1 MDDSFLAKF
10 ALLDGYTLPV
20 VEGDKQ
26 TKPKSSKSKHFIP
39 ALPLGVVL
47 ACVTGG
53 CEIALP
59 LILAIHRQ
67 LVMTRRDWTPLNIAI
82 WAAAG
87 NPPEKKRAKV
97 LAALKEHP
105 DLIQIRPKKT
115 TTSHYEVA
123 YGTLWSAE
131 AQSQEK
137 LL

>member
-10 ALLDGYTLPV
+10 ALPDGYVLPLI
-20 VEGDKQ
+20 EGGKE
-26 TKPKSSKSKHFIP
+26 TKPKTSKAKHFIP

-47 ACVTGG
+47 TCSAGG
-53 CEIALP
+53 YEVALP

-67 LVMTRRDWTPLNIAI
+67 LTMTGREWTPLNIAI

-87 NPPEKKRAKV
+87 DPPEKKRAKV

-123 YGTLWSAE
+123 YGVLWLAE
-131 AQSQEK
+131 AQSEEK

>member
-26 TKPKSSKSKHFIP
+26 AKPKTSKSKHFIP

-47 ACVTGG
+47 TCVAGG
-53 CEIALP
+53 YEVALP

-67 LVMTRRDWTPLNIAI
+67 LTMTGREWTQLNIAI

-87 NPPEKKRAKV
+87 NPPEKKRAKI
-97 LAALKEHP
+97 LALLKEHP

-123 YGTLWSAE
+123 YGKLWSAE
-131 AQSQEK
+131 G
-137 LL
+137 

>member
-10 ALLDGYTLPV
+10 ALPDGYTWPV
-20 VEGDKQ
+20 VEGGKQ
-26 TKPKSSKSKHFIP
+26 AKPKTSKSKQFIP

-47 ACVTGG
+47 VCVTGG

-67 LVMTRRDWTPLNIAI
+67 LTMTGREWTPLNIAI

-115 TTSHYEVA
+115 TTSHYEVS
-123 YGTLWSAE
+123 YGRLWSA
-131 AQSQEK
+131 
-137 LL
+137 